1 MPILGIDYG
10 TRRVGVAV
18 SESELIASPH
28 TVLKYRDEEALVEQ
42 LVAIGK
48 EFDADIFVVGIP
60 SRAKPGQAEERI
72 RKFADLL
79 RQKSC
84 KEVVLWNE
92 AYSTT
97 EAASLRREAGK
108 SRRDERGEIDML
120 AATVI
125 LQSYL
130 DQRRR
135 RKS

>member
-1 MPILGIDYG
+1 MAIVGIDYG
-10 TRRVGVAV
+10 TRRVGIAV

-28 TVLKYRDEEALVEQ
+28 SVLEYRDAKALIDR
-42 LVAIGK
+42 LVAIGR
-48 EFDADIFVVGIP
+48 EFEAGTFVLGIP
-60 SRAKPGQAEERI
+60 SRSKPAEAEQRI
-72 RKFADLL
+72 REFAEAL

-97 EAASLRREAGK
+97 EAASLRRDAGK
-108 SRRDERGEIDML
+108 SRRGERGEIDML

-130 DQRRR
+130 DERKR
-135 RKS
+135 RKP